1 MKYTVSHYDILA
13 TIIEKME
20 EKGYSGD
27 RQSRYKHIFYEDKE
41 THIMKTKINFVVLT
55 LKSAIKFE
63 QDPPKP
69 WNIKFDKDDNEI
81 LLNMDLPDGCI
92 YPESEDDLLSL
103 LQWIKTSVLP
113 NE

>member
-27 RQSRYKHIFYEDKE
+27 RQFRYKHIFYEDEK
-41 THIMKTKINFVVLT
+41 THIMKMKINFVVLT